1 MHSLKFQAVTI
12 PNVPFG
18 KNLINS
24 LVKIETKTT
33 LDLMPMNL
41 IHQNVVSNIIYNRN
55 ISNDKSETERK
66 NGSLTAIISLRK
78 LYSARQYHSQIH
90 IPVAIELTN

>member
-18 KNLINS
+18 KNLIKS

-33 LDLMPMNL
+33 LELMPMNL
-41 IHQNVVSNIIYNRN
+41 IHRNVADGVSNIIYNRN
-55 ISNDKSETERK
+55 M
-66 NGSLTAIISLRK
+66 
-78 LYSARQYHSQIH
+78 SQNIYQ
-90 IPVAIELTN
+90 